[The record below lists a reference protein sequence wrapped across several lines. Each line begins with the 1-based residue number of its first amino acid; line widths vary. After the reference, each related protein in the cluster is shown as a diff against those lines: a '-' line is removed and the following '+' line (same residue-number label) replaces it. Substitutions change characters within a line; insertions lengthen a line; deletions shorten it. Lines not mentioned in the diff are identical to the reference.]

1 MLEVGRRLEEIVAS
15 CRVILEEVVADTM
28 LHTRCV
34 MLGMH
39 SPNLA
44 TVQLVV
50 ELRSKVQHVGSLAT
64 AYKAMTTGK
73 MLLCAANTL
82 FVKVDSKMVGL
93 QDFGPGPPVLHKT
106 LHRTDSLSTVTAL
119 W

>member
-1 MLEVGRRLEEIVAS
+1 MVT
-15 CRVILEEVVADTM
+15 LEEVVADTM

-50 ELRSKVQHVGSLAT
+50 ELRSKVQHAGSLFT
-64 AYKAMTTGK
+64 AYEAMT
-73 MLLCAANTL
+73 AARCC
-82 FVKVDSKMVGL
+82 FA
-93 QDFGPGPPVLHKT
+93 PPI
-106 LHRTDSLSTVTAL
+106 RSLSRWRVK

>member
-64 AYKAMTTGK
+64 AYEAMTTGK

-93 QDFGPGPPVLHKT
+93 QDLCPGPPALHKT

>member
-1 MLEVGRRLEEIVAS
+1 MMPEGLKSFLQEARVLEVGRRLEEIVAS
-15 CRVILEEVVADTM
+15 CMVTLEEVVADTM

-50 ELRSKVQHVGSLAT
+50 ELRRKVQHVGSLAT
-64 AYKAMTTGK
+64 AYEAMTTGK

-82 FVKVDSKMVGL
+82 FVKVDSQMVAAGS
-93 QDFGPGPPVLHKT
+93 PP
-106 LHRTDSLSTVTAL
+106 RPPCTA
-119 W
+119 